1 MELKFW
7 ENKAANLNSIKEQ
20 LEGSEVI
27 KILRFLEVN
36 KSTYT
41 NPFSKLQREVT
52 KAREE
57 ANDNNKFLDLLK
69 DPF

>member
-1 MELKFW
+1 
-7 ENKAANLNSIKEQ
+7 
-20 LEGSEVI
+20 LEGTEVI

-41 NPFSKLQREVT
+41 NPFSKLQREVA

-57 ANDNNKFLDLLK
+57 ANDNNRFLDLLK
-69 DPF
+69 DSF